1 MKKFFNA
8 IKNGTFKGLKTGLML
23 LKIMLP
29 IYLLVVLLKYSPVMP
44 WLQGICQPVM
54 KLFNL
59 PGDAA
64 VPIITG
70 FFTDEYG
77 CVAAMGGFEFSTAA
91 ITTIAMVNLMAH
103 SIPVETAIA
112 HKIGFSSGKL
122 AVYRVVAAVLVGIFI
137 GWLGGVF
144 L

>member
-1 MKKFFNA
+1 MKKFFNT

-29 IYLLVVLLKYSPVMP
+29 IYLLVVLLKYSPIMP
-44 WLQGICQPVM
+44 WLQEICQPVM

-70 FFTDEYG
+70 LFTDEYG
-77 CVAAMGGFEFSTAA
+77 CVAAMGGFEFPTAA

-122 AVYRVVAAVLVGIFI
+122 AVYRVAAAVLVGIFI